1 MSSRKIA
8 CIINE
13 DLKNNH
19 IIDKNGKIVQIEKT
33 TVNRI
38 LKKALGKPRKIR
50 KFFFLTNEQKK
61 KRIKFCKWILDK
73 NIKYDQIFFSDETKI
88 DLSPL
93 LNDSIRLSKINQEK
107 LKEGN
112 TGAFELINRS
122 KKKFEKS
129 ISIGGAICFY
139 GLSNL
144 LLLEGTENEFA

>member
-1 MSSRKIA
+1 M
-8 CIINE
+8 
-13 DLKNNH
+13 
-19 IIDKNGKIVQIEKT
+19 
-33 TVNRI
+33 
-38 LKKALGKPRKIR
+38 
-50 KFFFLTNEQKK
+50 
-61 KRIKFCKWILDK
+61 DK

-112 TGAFELINRS
+112 TGAFELINRP

-144 LLLEGTENEFA
+144 LLLEGTENEFAYAQAIYYYKDDIEKISRKNKCSLLFE